1 MCASVKHLIAW
12 QHVRSLA
19 ATVPEEGRR
28 AVYDLLPVIAA
39 SQIAA
44 QCLIS
49 RFQATRL
56 RCDLCYQKWLVS
68 ANLPVLVLPVSDA
81 AALRV
86 YIVYSDTHI
95 HADREVQA
103 QGCRHS
109 LRYTQKLVWRT
120 LAAYLKSIN
129 SGVYLLGGL
138 ATWNS

>member
-1 MCASVKHLIAW
+1 MAVCASVKHLIAW

-49 RFQATRL
+49 RFQATL
-56 RCDLCYQKWLVS
+56 LHCDLCYQKWLVS

-81 AALRV
+81 AALHCV
-86 YIVYSDTHI
+86 
-95 HADREVQA
+95 
-103 QGCRHS
+103 
-109 LRYTQKLVWRT
+109 L
-120 LAAYLKSIN
+120 
-129 SGVYLLGGL
+129 
-138 ATWNS
+138 

>member
-1 MCASVKHLIAW
+1 MTSAIRNGLYLRIS
-12 QHVRSLA
+12 QSL
-19 ATVPEEGRR
+19 
-28 AVYDLLPVIAA
+28 Y
-39 SQIAA
+39 
-44 QCLIS
+44 
-49 RFQATRL
+49 F
-56 RCDLCYQKWLVS
+56 LCQMQQ
-68 ANLPVLVLPVSDA
+68 P
-81 AALRV
+81 

-138 ATWNS
+138 ATWNSWRSVKANASRLGNC